1 MPPGFSLYFSGDYQE
16 QQKAF
21 KSLGFALILGIIL
34 VFMIMASQFESLIDP
49 FVIMFAIPFS
59 FIGVVWA
66 LLLTRNTLSLISF
79 LGLIMIV
86 GMGVQTGIVFVS
98 FIKQLR
104 EEGTELLTAV
114 VKAGKLRLRPVI
126 MTTLTTVFGILPMA
140 LSRGEG
146 SEIWVAL
153 GVSII
158 GGLLVSFIVTL
169 FLIPI
174 LYTIFEER
182 ILSKIQNK

>member
-1 MPPGFSLYFSGDYQE
+1 
-16 QQKAF
+16 
-21 KSLGFALILGIIL
+21 
-34 VFMIMASQFESLIDP
+34 
-49 FVIMFAIPFS
+49 
-59 FIGVVWA
+59 
-66 LLLTRNTLSLISF
+66 
-79 LGLIMIV
+79 MIV

>member
-1 MPPGFSLYFSGDYQE
+1 
-16 QQKAF
+16 
-21 KSLGFALILGIIL
+21 
-34 VFMIMASQFESLIDP
+34 
-49 FVIMFAIPFS
+49 
-59 FIGVVWA
+59 
-66 LLLTRNTLSLISF
+66 
-79 LGLIMIV
+79 
-86 GMGVQTGIVFVS
+86 
-98 FIKQLR
+98 
-104 EEGTELLTAV
+104 
-114 VKAGKLRLRPVI
+114 
-126 MTTLTTVFGILPMA
+126 
-140 LSRGEG
+140 